1 MKRYY
6 FDLKDGDGLSF
17 DEEGLELPDLL
28 SAQQEAANALSEMA
42 RDAIRSVDGMG
53 HQMAIEVR
61 DANGPVLQV
70 KYVFEM
76 GEPHLED
83 KESEYRQHAAEAQKM
98 ADRARNDD
106 DRASW
111 LRVAQGWLGLLR
123 RRPQTDQEA
132 FDRAVS
138 EQGTGQEQ
146 NKTSN

>member
-6 FDLKDGDGLSF
+6 FDLKDGNDLSH
-17 DEEGLELPDLL
+17 DEEGIELPDVL
-28 SAQQEAANALSEMA
+28 SAQQEAAQSLADMA
-42 RDAIRSVDGMG
+42 RDAIRSDGTG

-70 KYVFEM
+70 KYVLEI
-76 GEPHLED
+76 GESAMD
-83 KESEYRQHAAEAQKM
+83 NKESEYRRHAAEAQKM
-98 ADRARNDD
+98 ADCARNDD

-123 RRPQTDQEA
+123 KSPQTDQEA
-132 FDRAVS
+132 FDQAVS
-138 EQGTGQEQ
+138 EHGTAQEQ